1 MLYIDQGTG
10 DIWHSSGP
18 EVRPDT
24 IQLASDRAIKYVSS
38 PPIVSRACELSLGL
52 RQCLVEHAF
61 VNDYD
66 RCFLRIVERL
76 RNVQSKS
83 LFKIVEKSLSDQKD
97 VLVVIHTKIFRDDGL
112 LPLGEFFANEQ
123 NKHQHRRQI
132 LGFIRHAMKPER
144 CIRQPE
150 RFEPMRA
157 NLNQALAFAGLAV
170 TESGELRSAARADT
184 LSAAR
189 RRAQELRADLA
200 RRGVHPDV
208 LKFCQEEL
216 LADDYFHAVLEAV
229 KSVLDKLRARTGL
242 ADDGNTLIDRALSGD
257 PPMLA
262 INPLLSES
270 EKSEQKGFANL
281 VRGTVGMF
289 RNPTAHAPR
298 IHWSMTKEDAE
309 DLLSLV
315 SLIHR
320 RLDAAVMPP
329 RV

>member
-1 MLYIDQGTG
+1 MPDNQTQTTCFSSSQLEAIADALGDTSEGLTGSEIQHLLATCDMVDTDPGITKRIRLYN
-10 DIWHSSGP
+10 
-18 EVRPDT
+18 
-24 IQLASDRAIKYVSS
+24 
-38 PPIVSRACELSLGL
+38 
-52 RQCLVEHAF
+52 AF
-61 VNDYD
+61 VAD
-66 RCFLRIVERL
+66 
-76 RNVQSKS
+76 
-83 LFKIVEKSLSDQKD
+83 
-97 VLVVIHTKIFRDDGL
+97 
-112 LPLGEFFANEQ
+112 Q
-123 NKHQHRRQI
+123 NKRRERGHI

-144 CIRQPE
+144 YIRAPE

-157 NLNQALAFAGLAV
+157 NLNQALAFAGLTV
-170 TESGELRSAARADT
+170 TESGELRNAERAET

-189 RRAQELRADLA
+189 RRAQELRTDLA

-229 KSVLDKLRARTGL
+229 KSVMDKLRVRTGL
-242 ADDGNTLIDRALSGD
+242 TDDGNTLIDRALSGD

-262 INPLLSES
+262 VNSLQSDSER
-270 EKSEQKGFANL
+270 SEQKGFANL

-298 IHWSMTKEDAE
+298 IHWSMTKDDAE

-320 RLDAAVMPP
+320 RLDGAHMPP